1 MCIRDSVK
9 GLCGKPLHENE
20 LHITICCAKA
30 EPNAQTPSTGNAAL
44 DDILAHCTP
53 LCPDENAKIELI
65 FENYLLYQVRNESYC
80 VFDADEVRGGTYLCT
95 FERSKL
101 LDYLPRAIDVHLI
114 PDGTDAPASW
124 KHYGIYTQNQI
135 IDIFGRMGFTLYQ
148 GPEVDDDKHVFT
160 MLNFAADHPARDMQD
175 TFFIEKTDSD
185 DVTKNVLL
193 RSHTSNDE
201 AHYMAVSYTHLTL
214 PTSDL
219 V

>member
-1 MCIRDSVK
+1 MSHCTTFAEAGRLVDA
-9 GLCGKPLHENE
+9 GRRAPFLLTLCEEDENE
-20 LHITICCAKA
+20 LHFTICCAKA

-65 FENYLLYQVRNESYC
+65 FENYQLYQVRNESYC
-80 VFDADEVRGGTYLCT
+80 VFDADEVHSGTYLCT

-135 IDIFGRMGFTLYQ
+135 IDIVAPSESTVR
-148 GPEVDDDKHVFT
+148 
-160 MLNFAADHPARDMQD
+160 
-175 TFFIEKTDSD
+175 
-185 DVTKNVLL
+185 
-193 RSHTSNDE
+193 TSF
-201 AHYMAVSYTHLTL
+201 
-214 PTSDL
+214 
-219 V
+219 

>member
-1 MCIRDSVK
+1 MSHCTTFAEAGRLVDA
-9 GLCGKPLHENE
+9 GRRAPFLLTLCEEDENE

-30 EPNAQTPSTGNAAL
+30 KPNAQTPSTGNAAL
-44 DDILAHCTP
+44 DDTLAHCTP

-80 VFDADEVRGGTYLCT
+80 VFDADEVHSGAYLCT

-135 IDIFGRMGFTLYQ
+135 IDIVAPSEPT
-148 GPEVDDDKHVFT
+148 V
-160 MLNFAADHPARDMQD
+160 
-175 TFFIEKTDSD
+175 
-185 DVTKNVLL
+185 
-193 RSHTSNDE
+193 HTSF
-201 AHYMAVSYTHLTL
+201 
-214 PTSDL
+214 
-219 V
+219 